1 MLNYMA
7 DESSNMWGKEILG
20 AGGSVLYDPAI
31 AAISEFLC
39 VPQYMVGAFVDNV
52 FSMIGFAT
60 GE

>member
-1 MLNYMA
+1 MA